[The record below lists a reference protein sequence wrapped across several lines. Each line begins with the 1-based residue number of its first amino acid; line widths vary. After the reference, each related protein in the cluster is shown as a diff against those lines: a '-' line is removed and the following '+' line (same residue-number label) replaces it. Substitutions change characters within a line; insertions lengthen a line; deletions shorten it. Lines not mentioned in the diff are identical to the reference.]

1 MPTPKPVVPK
11 SLRVPRRHIK
21 WYLEHHSSKRPRLEP
36 WEIRGLNFIGTVL
49 RSPGKEHALIRQ
61 FYERNPGIAKHPI
74 SNSAVHIDMI
84 AKAVEHARE
93 TLLDLPE
100 AQKNPGV
107 FDSRTELEMESFI
120 ILLRAAQDLM
130 NPSGIPRHKPMK

>member
-1 MPTPKPVVPK
+1 MPKPVVPK
-11 SLRVPRRHIK
+11 NLRVPRRHIN
-21 WYLEHHSSKRPRLEP
+21 WYPEHHASKRPGLNQ
-36 WEIRGLNFIGTVL
+36 WELRGLNFIGTVL
-49 RSPGKEHALIRQ
+49 RSRGKEYALIRR

-107 FDSRTELEMESFI
+107 FDSRTELERESFI

-130 NPSGIPRHKPMK
+130 NPSGIPRKKPIK